1 MGVESLLPTPVINAE
16 TIRALRIGDDEPC
29 EEGLKAGLLWIG
41 NRSLSLEEAINE
53 ARTKRSLKPF
63 VGWALTALGYGDGSG
78 DGSGDGYGYGSG
90 DGSGYGSGDG
100 EVQS

>member
-29 EEGLKAGLLWIG
+29 EEGLRAGLLWIG

-63 VGWALTALGYGDGSG
+63 VGWALTALGSGS
-78 DGSGDGYGYGSG
+78 GYGSG
-90 DGSGYGSGDG
+90 YGYGSGDG